1 MSRSGKIGKG
11 CSVKS
16 AEAFIYVNGQTEKL
30 KLPCTI
36 AEFLK
41 KAGWK
46 PTQVVVERN
55 GEVVSRSQVADIQL
69 EDGDKLE
76 VIVPVAGG

>member
-1 MSRSGKIGKG
+1 M
-11 CSVKS
+11 KS
-16 AEAFIYVNGQTEKL
+16 IEAFIYVNGRTEKV

-36 AEFLK
+36 AEFLEN
-41 KAGWK
+41 AGWK

-55 GEVVSRSQVADIQL
+55 GKVVSRSRVADIQL